1 MTKYIAFKTDQEI
14 AGELAMR
21 VSQERVQQN
30 ITQQQ
35 LAELSGV
42 TYSAIRHFERSGKIA
57 LERLIAIL
65 RALKKL
71 DELEHF
77 LTPVPVSPMERLNG
91 TAPKLRKRAR
101 SVEANDD

>member
-14 AGELAMR
+14 AADLAMR
-21 VSQERVQQN
+21 VSRERVRQN
-30 ITQQQ
+30 ITQQS

-42 TYSAIRHFERSGKIA
+42 TYSAIRHFERTGKIG
-57 LERLIAIL
+57 LERLIAVL

-77 LTPVPVSPMERLNG
+77 LAPVPASPMERLNG
-91 TAPKLRKRAR
+91 TAPKPRKRAR
-101 SVEANDD
+101 RTESHDN

>member
-14 AGELAMR
+14 ASELAAR
-21 VSQERVQQN
+21 VSHERVLQN
-30 ITQQQ
+30 ITQQS

-42 TYSAIRHFERSGKIA
+42 TYSAIRHFERSGKIS
-57 LERLIAIL
+57 LERLIAML

-77 LTPVPVSPMERLNG
+77 LAPVPVSPMERLKG
-91 TAPKLRKRAR
+91 TASKPRQRAR
-101 SVEANDD
+101 SVKSNDD